1 MPWNMS
7 IGHGKRTNMIK
18 QELYEKIKIRL
29 TYTSVLETE
38 DILNDLSERG
48 FFSAPASTRHHGNY
62 VGGLAEHSLAV
73 CDYLLDLTRYNNL
86 KWERRDS
93 PVIVGLFH
101 DLCKL
106 DSYNRKVESESQFTG
121 PLYGYNENTL
131 FTGHGMKSA
140 VIAGSLLK
148 LTEEELA
155 CIVYHMG
162 AFTESA
168 EWKNYTGAIK
178 RYPNVL
184 WTHQADMLA
193 THVKGV

>member
-1 MPWNMS
+1 MNLQ
-7 IGHGKRTNMIK
+7 T
-18 QELYEKIKIRL
+18 LYEKTKILL
-29 TYTSVLETE
+29 TYTSVSETE
-38 DILNDLSERG
+38 DILNALSERG
-48 FFSAPASTRHHGNY
+48 FFCAPASTRHHGNY
-62 VGGLAEHSLAV
+62 IGGLAEHSIAV
-73 CDYLLDLTRYNNL
+73 CDYLLELTRYNNL
-86 KWERRDS
+86 KWEREDS

-101 DLCKL
+101 DLCKM
-106 DSYNRKVESESQFTG
+106 DSYVKSEEPFSNG
-121 PLYGYNENTL
+121 LYDYNEDTL

-140 VIAGSLLK
+140 VIAGSLLR

-162 AFTESA
+162 AFTESS
-168 EWKNYTGAIK
+168 EWKNYTRAIK

>member
-1 MPWNMS
+1 MQLN
-7 IGHGKRTNMIK
+7 ILTGGGRRTKMDT
-18 QELYEKIKIRL
+18 QRLYEKTKIML
-29 TYTSVLETE
+29 EYTSVLETK
-38 DILNDLSERG
+38 DILNALSKRG

-62 VGGLAEHSLAV
+62 AGGLAEHSIAV
-73 CDYLLDLTRYNNL
+73 CDYLLELTRYNNL

-101 DLCKL
+101 DLCKM
-106 DSYNRKVESESQFTG
+106 DNYNRRAELELPSIGAVYE
-121 PLYGYNENTL
+121 YNKDTL

-140 VIAGSLLK
+140 VIAGSLLR

-162 AFTESA
+162 AFTESS
-168 EWKNYTGAIK
+168 EWKNYTRAIK

>member
-1 MPWNMS
+1 MLWNMS

-101 DLCKL
+101 DLCKM
-106 DSYNRKVESESQFTG
+106 DNYNRKVELESQFSG
-121 PLYGYNENTL
+121 PLYGYNKNTL

-168 EWKNYTGAIK
+168 EWKNYTGAVK

>member
-1 MPWNMS
+1 MNL
-7 IGHGKRTNMIK
+7 
-18 QELYEKIKIRL
+18 QALYEKTKILL
-29 TYTSVLETE
+29 TYTSVSKTKDIK
-38 DILNDLSERG
+38 DILDALLERG
-48 FFSAPASTRHHGNY
+48 FFVAPASTRHHGNY
-62 VGGLAEHSLAV
+62 MGGLAEHSIAV
-73 CDYLLDLTRYNNL
+73 CDYLLELTRYNKL

-101 DLCKL
+101 DLCKM
-106 DSYNRKVESESQFTG
+106 DNYNRKAELESQFSG
-121 PLYGYNENTL
+121 PLYEYNEDTL
-131 FTGHGMKSA
+131 FTGHGIKSA
-140 VIAGSLLK
+140 VIAGSLLR

-162 AFTESA
+162 AFTESS
-168 EWKNYTGAIK
+168 EWKNYTRAIK

>member
-1 MPWNMS
+1 MNTQ
-7 IGHGKRTNMIK
+7 K
-18 QELYEKIKIRL
+18 LYDKVKIRL
-29 TYTSVLETE
+29 NYAPILETE
-38 DILNDLSERG
+38 YILNDLSERG
-48 FFSAPASTRHHGNY
+48 FFSAPASTRHHGSY

-73 CDYLLDLTRYNNL
+73 CDYLLELTRHNNL
-86 KWERRDS
+86 KWEREES

-101 DLCKL
+101 DLCKM
-106 DSYNRKVESESQFTG
+106 DNYNRKVELESQFSDA
-121 PLYGYNENTL
+121 LYGYNKDTL

-140 VIAGSLLK
+140 VIAGSLLR

-168 EWKNYTGAIK
+168 EWKNYTRAIK

-193 THVKGV
+193 TYVKGV

>member
-1 MPWNMS
+1 MNLQ
-7 IGHGKRTNMIK
+7 T
-18 QELYEKIKIRL
+18 LYEKTKILL
-29 TYTSVLETE
+29 TYTSVSETE
-38 DILNDLSERG
+38 DILNALSERG

-101 DLCKL
+101 DLCKM
-106 DSYNRKVESESQFTG
+106 DNYNRKVELESQFSG

-178 RYPNVL
+178 KYPNVL